1 MKVYVSKQRMND
13 TDHGWILSSHPDVQI
28 KMNDALFQSLSEGW
42 YEENFAVQLS
52 TCNAKMLRKLKRLA
66 SLGEDVYFGFW
77 LEEGNRLFQVQMML
91 KKGSK
96 KKQEIPATLT
106 FIINGLPE
114 IFPIPF
120 TWEEQE
126 GLCS

>member
-1 MKVYVSKQRMND
+1 MND